1 MEDSQT
7 ADDSSDATT
16 STSSTSSF
24 NSKQRKRKHSID
36 NKKGSSNVHD
46 TNLGDICD
54 NEILDNTN
62 DLSGEQY
69 KEQREANEYGK
80 EAMDKENIDQRNTV
94 SNGKSS
100 QKQNGKSALIMIKS
114 KDKEQIKRSPFKKRK
129 ISQDIDDD
137 PEIDEE
143 RREEKSIPKKVL
155 VESVEDAE
163 VSNDD
168 SEVVRN
174 NNISKKKKT
183 LESDEDEEEEPM
195 ESNHDID
202 DEIHKQTQGGGKK
215 NSHEADQSDVR
226 VNDDDDSW
234 RGKQKGKSEVA
245 ETLLS
250 PDRKGR
256 RMLALNFGALLQ

>member
-1 MEDSQT
+1 M
-7 ADDSSDATT
+7 
-16 STSSTSSF
+16 
-24 NSKQRKRKHSID
+24 
-36 NKKGSSNVHD
+36 HD

-183 LESDEDEEEEPM
+183 LESDEDEEPM

-234 RGKQKGKSEVA
+234 KGKQKGKSEVA

-250 PDRKGR
+250 PDR
-256 RMLALNFGALLQ
+256 

>member
-1 MEDSQT
+1 
-7 ADDSSDATT
+7 
-16 STSSTSSF
+16 
-24 NSKQRKRKHSID
+24 
-36 NKKGSSNVHD
+36 
-46 TNLGDICD
+46 
-54 NEILDNTN
+54 
-62 DLSGEQY
+62 
-69 KEQREANEYGK
+69 
-80 EAMDKENIDQRNTV
+80 MDKENIDQRNTV

-100 QKQNGKSALIMIKS
+100 QKQNGKSTLIMIKS

-183 LESDEDEEEEPM
+183 LERDEDEEPM
-195 ESNHDID
+195 EFNHDID

-215 NSHEADQSDVR
+215 NGHEADQSDVR

-234 RGKQKGKSEVA
+234 KGKQKGKSEVA
-245 ETLLS
+245 ETLLL

>member
-16 STSSTSSF
+16 STSSF
-24 NSKQRKRKHSID
+24 NSKHRKRKHSID

-100 QKQNGKSALIMIKS
+100 QKKNGKSTLIMIKS

-143 RREEKSIPKKVL
+143 RTEEKSIPKKVL

-163 VSNDD
+163 VCNDD

-183 LESDEDEEEEPM
+183 LESDEDEEPM

-226 VNDDDDSW
+226 VNDDYDSW
-234 RGKQKGKSEVA
+234 KGKQKGKSEVA

>member
-16 STSSTSSF
+16 STSSF
-24 NSKQRKRKHSID
+24 NSKHRKRKHSID

-46 TNLGDICD
+46 TNLCDICD

-100 QKQNGKSALIMIKS
+100 QKQNGKSTLIMIKS

-143 RREEKSIPKKVL
+143 RTEEKSIPKKVL

-183 LESDEDEEEEPM
+183 LESDEDEEPM

-226 VNDDDDSW
+226 VNDDYDSW
-234 RGKQKGKSEVA
+234 KGKQKGKSEVT

>member
-16 STSSTSSF
+16 STSSF
-24 NSKQRKRKHSID
+24 NSKQRQRKHSID

-46 TNLGDICD
+46 TNLCDICD

-100 QKQNGKSALIMIKS
+100 QKLNGKSTLILIKS

-143 RREEKSIPKKVL
+143 RREEKSIPKK
-155 VESVEDAE
+155 
-163 VSNDD
+163 
-168 SEVVRN
+168 
-174 NNISKKKKT
+174 
-183 LESDEDEEEEPM
+183 
-195 ESNHDID
+195 
-202 DEIHKQTQGGGKK
+202 K
-215 NSHEADQSDVR
+215 NGHEADQSDVR

-234 RGKQKGKSEVA
+234 KGKQKGKSEVA

-256 RMLALNFGALLQ
+256 KMLALNFGALLQ